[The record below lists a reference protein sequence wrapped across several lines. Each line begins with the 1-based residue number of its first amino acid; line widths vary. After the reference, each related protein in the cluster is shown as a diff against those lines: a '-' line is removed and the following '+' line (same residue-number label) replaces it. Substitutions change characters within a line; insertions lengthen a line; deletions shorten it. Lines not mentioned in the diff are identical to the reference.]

1 MADANAVISGRNFK
15 VYSTP
20 HDADNDLPANTVD
33 WGAAWG
39 TPSGQAAA
47 WVDRGYTIG
56 GLTFN
61 ANLERG
67 EIRVDQEFDPVVRPV
82 TARNITLS
90 TNLAEITADNFNLA
104 SGMGAVTTTAAGS
117 GTRGQ
122 DNLEIG
128 STIADQLNSWG
139 FDIQQPNNEAFRI
152 VVWKGV
158 ASGSPSPSFVPEDA
172 AQIALEV
179 TALPDTDTDPTRIAT
194 VRDILP
200 ALP

>member
-1 MADANAVISGRNFK
+1 MADVNAVISGRNFL

-20 HDADNDLPANTVD
+20 HDADNALPDNTVD
-33 WGAAWG
+33 WGVAWG
-39 TPSGQAAA
+39 TPTGQAAP

-90 TNLAEITADNFNLA
+90 SNLAEVTADNFQLA
-104 SGMGAVTTTAAGS
+104 SGMGEVTTTAAAS
-117 GTRGQ
+117 GIRGE
-122 DNLEIG
+122 DELEIG
-128 STIADQLNSWG
+128 SSIADQTNSWG

-152 VVWKGV
+152 VVWRGI
-158 ASGSPSPSFVPEDA
+158 ASGSPSPAFVPDDA

>member
-1 MADANAVISGRNFK
+1 MADSNAVISGRNFL
-15 VYSTP
+15 VYSTG
-20 HDADNDLPANTVD
+20 HHADNELPANTVD
-33 WGAAWG
+33 WGTAWG
-39 TPSGQAAA
+39 TPGSQPAA

-56 GLTFN
+56 GLQFN

-104 SGMGAVTTTAAGS
+104 SGMGTVATVAAGV

-122 DNLEIG
+122 DELTIG
-128 STIADQLNSWG
+128 SSIADQYNSWG

-158 ASGSPSPSFVPEDA
+158 ATGSPSPSFVPDDA

-179 TALPDTDTDPTRIAT
+179 TALPDTDTTPTRIAT

-200 ALP
+200 AL